1 MPVYCLFFQSTFAF
15 LMTEKKRE
23 EKNIVRMLY
32 VYVDKI
38 EFEKEK
44 KKKVPMYNTKKRSC
58 YCLLVSVCVFDR
70 FLLDLVYLVGVKF
83 GRLD

>member
-1 MPVYCLFFQSTFAF
+1 
-15 LMTEKKRE
+15 MTEKKRE

-44 KKKVPMYNTKKRSC
+44 KKESTNVQHEEEK
-58 YCLLVSVCVFDR
+58 LLLFI
-70 FLLDLVYLVGVKF
+70 G
-83 GRLD
+83 